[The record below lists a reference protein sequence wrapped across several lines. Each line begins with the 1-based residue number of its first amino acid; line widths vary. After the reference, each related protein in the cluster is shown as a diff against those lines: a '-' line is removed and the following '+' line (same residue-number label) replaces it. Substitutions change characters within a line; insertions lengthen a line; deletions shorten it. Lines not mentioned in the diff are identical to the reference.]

1 MSKIALAGR
10 ITVAEHATER
20 ACLFAF
26 DREILTPEELYC
38 YHKVCAVL
46 ERLPGARRSWPR
58 LQTAELQP
66 QTYARHWALF
76 QRAIDAAEDV
86 MARTVLL
93 P

>member
-1 MSKIALAGR
+1 MAELALAGR
-10 ITVAEHATER
+10 IKVAEHACER
-20 ACLFAF
+20 ALLFAL

-46 ERLPGARRSWPR
+46 DRLPGARRNFPR
-58 LQTAELQP
+58 LQKAELQP

-76 QRAIDAAEDV
+76 QRAIDAAEEV
-86 MARTVLL
+86 IATTAIL